1 MPEPGIRPPEF
12 PGRRPTRRKAP
23 HKLILGVA
31 TALVVATGVGVAAAG
46 NLASQAQPT
55 PSPSGMETG
64 GPGGPSEPAT
74 GAPTPGAPGATS
86 GPSQQMQ
93 GPFNAIHGQLV
104 VPKQG
109 GGYQTVTTQTGVVT
123 SIQQNSVSVKSEDGF
138 ARTYS
143 IDANTRICAGRE
155 GLSGVKS
162 GHKVWVISAA
172 QGNSSTAILL
182 ADLTQPP
189 WPPWAGGAVTSPQPT
204 TPVPSG
210 FESGAPSESPA
221 PGESVPVEPT
231 EEPTD

>member
-12 PGRRPTRRKAP
+12 PGRRPTRRKAS
-23 HKLILGVA
+23 HKLILGVG

-46 NLASQAQPT
+46 NLSSQSSQAQPT
-55 PSPSGMETG
+55 PSPSDMETG
-64 GPGGPSEPAT
+64 GPVSPPQTSP
-74 GAPTPGAPGATS
+74 GAPTS
-86 GPSQQMQ
+86 GPQQQMQ

-138 ARTYS
+138 ARTYT
-143 IDANTRICAGRE
+143 IDANTRICAGRD
-155 GLSGVKS
+155 GLTGVKS

-172 QGNSSTAILL
+172 QGNTSTAMLL

-204 TPVPSG
+204 APVPSG
-210 FESGAPSESPA
+210 YESGPPTVSPA
-221 PGESVPVEPT
+221 PGESEPVEPT

>member
-12 PGRRPTRRKAP
+12 PGRRPTRRKTP
-23 HKLILGVA
+23 HKLILGVG
-31 TALVVATGVGVAAAG
+31 TALVVATGVGLAAAG
-46 NLASQAQPT
+46 NLSSQAQPT
-55 PSPSGMETG
+55 PSPTGMETG
-64 GPGGPSEPAT
+64 GPVGPPQASPGT
-74 GAPTPGAPGATS
+74 PTPG
-86 GPSQQMQ
+86 PSPQQMQ

-123 SIQQNSVSVKSEDGF
+123 SIQQNSVAVKSEDGF
-138 ARTYS
+138 ARTYT
-143 IDANTRICAGRE
+143 IDANTRVCAGRE

-162 GHKVWVISAA
+162 GHKVWVISTA

-204 TPVPSG
+204 TPTPLPSG
-210 FESGAPSESPA
+210 YESGVPSESPA

-231 EEPTD
+231 EVPTE